1 MAGRRV
7 EVAKEGLFVPGMGD
21 LNPGRRFDAE
31 MFGENVHHLIKC
43 GNLRWVDDDKPAEKA
58 TTTKKPAAS
67 KPAAEG

>member
-7 EVAKEGLFVPGMGD
+7 EVAKEGLEAPGMGP

-43 GNLRWVDDDKPAEKA
+43 GNLRWVDDDKPAPKA
-58 TTTKKPAAS
+58 AAKK
-67 KPAAEG
+67 AEG